1 MLPVKDATL
10 GSSFGYRA
18 DPIAGLRSMHE
29 GLDFS
34 AETGTPVAIN
44 GHRSRIIGR
53 VSMDMMTIELNGSHE
68 GLGAEVELWGD
79 IINVNEVAQSAETIA
94 YEILCDVKRAKFVYI
109 E

>member
-1 MLPVKDATL
+1 
-10 GSSFGYRA
+10 
-18 DPIAGLRSMHE
+18 
-29 GLDFS
+29 
-34 AETGTPVAIN
+34 
-44 GHRSRIIGR
+44 
-53 VSMDMMTIELNGSHE
+53 MDMMTIELNGSHE